1 MLRSLE
7 ILLTIYKAVRR
18 HNAEGHQ
25 LKALY
30 RLYPLFFSFLL
41 SVLQKSIASGYG
53 LDDRVIEIRSS
64 AEAKGFF
71 F

>member
-30 RLYPLFFSFLL
+30 HLYTSFLSVLL
-41 SVLQKSIASGYG
+41 SVLQKWIASGYG
-53 LDDRVIEIRSS
+53 LDDRAIENRSS